1 MQLLQAANIVEDKSV
16 PVFTEP
22 IEKKWYTVFILLF
35 GVRHTFP
42 KPVLPN
48 PTETGWAQAEDQ
60 LVPAFITLNSNSEA
74 LLACMV
80 SCWCTPGC
88 ATRLCKC
95 RKSHFVCTGQCGCT
109 KVDANCRIK
118 RCYSFLTL
126 IKKRNISSIFLKRL
140 KDLMD

>member
-48 PTETGWAQAEDQ
+48 PKETGWAQAED
-60 LVPAFITLNSNSEA
+60 LPVPAFMTPNSNSEA
-74 LLACMV
+74 LLAWFHVGAPLAVQLV
-80 SCWCTPGC
+80 SVN
-88 ATRLCKC
+88 AE
-95 RKSHFVCTGQCGCT
+95 SHISCVLGN
-109 KVDANCRIK
+109 VDALR
-118 RCYSFLTL
+118 STLTAAL
-126 IKKRNISSIFLKRL
+126 NVVIAF
-140 KDLMD
+140 